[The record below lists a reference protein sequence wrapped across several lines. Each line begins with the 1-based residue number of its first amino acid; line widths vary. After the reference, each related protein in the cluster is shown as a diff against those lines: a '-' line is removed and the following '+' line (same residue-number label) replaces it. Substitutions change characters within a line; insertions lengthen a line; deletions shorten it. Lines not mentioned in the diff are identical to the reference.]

1 MKQHYLKTCG
11 GFVFR
16 GHFRRVVVFF
26 SSGYFWQSKYYTK
39 CCKHPSKANTIEAT
53 HKTNYAGKYIRN
65 YNHPKRKQICSFVAV
80 VRQWILISVL
90 NFWLIGK
97 YPNIAFRYKKI
108 IINKF
113 LSNIGIN
120 VAYGT
125 KKCLAQIYQA
135 LQFLGRHKSS
145 TSAFL
150 KYRNSTVLKIL
161 AVFHSF

>member
-90 NFWLIGK
+90 NFWVIGK
-97 YPNIAFRYKKI
+97 YPDIAFRYKKI
-108 IINKF
+108 IKIFYPILEKMSLMVIKMLMVYRNLPF
-113 LSNIGIN
+113 PMRGSNLSSHTIFR
-120 VAYGT
+120 
-125 KKCLAQIYQA
+125 A
-135 LQFLGRHKSS
+135 LQKLDKCFS
-145 TSAFL
+145 
-150 KYRNSTVLKIL
+150 KIP
-161 AVFHSF
+161 